1 MHIKSM
7 TEFLTEDKRATEFEK
22 YIVIA
27 YNGGFQKAKD
37 TYGVK
42 EENYNEEKEIAE
54 NIANDIRRKTKSPSG
69 SMIHFG
75 KGRGKMISWWE
86 GNPTPKTDLYST
98 AGINISLKQKGGSQ
112 LMSGLVGETRSTF
125 KAGQIYMDKYAP
137 KEIDYLIKE
146 LEKVLTRIT
155 VQGNINTMTKAIKD
169 KVIPDRVD
177 AKTSTGKDKTVM
189 IDKAKYEKEMQT
201 MIDWKSRMKEI
212 NPVFIKFFQDNPEF
226 KKWFTYEAATGD
238 MKFKPDNISNATWV
252 VEFDPKTGKN
262 NLIEKLAEGPDSPS
276 AFLEKL
282 SKKVRVRISAK
293 TGTGSKVTA
302 AGTSSTSGAFR
313 VEVREETFQSFM
325 ENEWSSFY
333 DRMLL
338 SEEQL
343 DELKIVQSVKNWLS
357 NLYKKILVVIKE
369 LAAKGI
375 QALSEF
381 FEFEPT
387 NVQTKGLSLFG
398 Y

>member
-1 MHIKSM
+1 MIKRM
-7 TEFLTEDKRATEFEK
+7 TDFLTEDKRATEFEK

-27 YNGGFQKAKD
+27 YNGGFNGAKD

-75 KGRGKMISWWE
+75 SGRGKMISWWE

-125 KAGQIYMDKYAP
+125 KAGQMYMDKYAP
-137 KEIDYLIKE
+137 KEINYLITE

-189 IDKAKYEKEMQT
+189 IDKAKYEKEMQA
-201 MIDWKSRMKEI
+201 MIDWKSKMKEI
-212 NPVFIKFFQDNPEF
+212 NPVFIKFFEDNPEF

-238 MKFKPDNISNATWV
+238 MKFKPDKLSNANWV

-262 NLIEKLAEGPDSPS
+262 NLIEKLADGPDNPSP
-276 AFLEKL
+276 FLEKL
-282 SKKVRVRISAK
+282 AKKVKVRISAK

-313 VEVREETFQSFM
+313 VEVREETFESFM
-325 ENEWSSFY
+325 YNEWSSFY
-333 DRMLL
+333 DKMLL
-338 SEEQL
+338 TEEQL

-357 NLYKKILVVIKE
+357 NLFKKLIAVLKK

-375 QALSEF
+375 QAVSEF
-381 FEFEPT
+381 FEFEPAR
-387 NVQTKGLSLFG
+387 VQTKGLSLFG
-398 Y
+398 H